1 MSEEVEGQVAAG
13 ESDATSRDFVV
24 ESDVTSQERPE
35 WLPEKY
41 NSGED

>member
-24 ESDVTSQERPE
+24 ESDVNVTRTS
-35 WLPEKY
+35 
-41 NSGED
+41 